1 MMPRRSLAS
10 AVLTLILGL
19 VLVASRAHAIEIK
32 EVTTPLGI
40 KAWLV
45 EDRSTPVVA
54 LSFSFATGSAS
65 DGENQ
70 KGLTSLAATLLT
82 DGAGPLDAQA
92 FKQRQEEISASL
104 GFGSTLETVSGSLR
118 LLSANRDAAFD
129 LLRLAVTAPRF
140 DPDWVE
146 QRRAQAIAGL
156 NQADQRPASVAQ
168 RTMMA
173 TVFAGHP
180 YGNNASGVRENLQT
194 LTVQQIKD
202 RAASV
207 LTRNG
212 LIVAAV
218 GDIDAAELS
227 RQLDRSFGS
236 LPAGTARPALPDWTP
251 TAKPRTVNVDRP
263 VPQSSILIALPAIPR
278 DDPDWHAAV
287 VLSHVLGGGQQSRLF
302 TEVREKRGLAY
313 SISSALRS
321 QRKASLFVVSTGSAN
336 ERVAD
341 SLRVIKAELA
351 RARDGVTEQELAEAK
366 TYLSGSLA
374 LLLDSSGSVASLL
387 HSLQVDRQPRDYLD
401 RRAALIAAVKAEDVR
416 RVARRLLRDE
426 AMTTIVVGGKPPS
439 TTAAEP

>member
-1 MMPRRSLAS
+1 MTALRWLAL
-10 AVLTLILGL
+10 ALGL
-19 VLVASRAHAIEIK
+19 ALVASRAQAVEIK

-54 LSFSFATGSAS
+54 MSFSFASGSAN
-65 DGENQ
+65 DPENQ
-70 KGLTSLAATLLT
+70 KGVTGLTAILLT
-82 DGAGPLDAQA
+82 DGAGTLNAQA
-92 FKQRQEEISASL
+92 FKQRQEDASVSL
-104 GFGSTLETVSGSLR
+104 GFGSSLDYVSGSLR
-118 LLSANRDAAFD
+118 LLSANRDEAFE

-140 DPDWVE
+140 DTDRVE

-180 YGNNASGVRENLQT
+180 YASNASGVRETLAT

-202 RAASV
+202 RAAAV

-227 RQLDRSFGS
+227 RQLDHAFGR

-251 TAKPRTVNVDRP
+251 TAKPRTVNVERP
-263 VPQSSILIALPAIPR
+263 VPQSSVLIALPAIPR
-278 DDPDWHAAV
+278 NDPDWHAAV
-287 VLSHVLGGGQQSRLF
+287 VLTHIMGGGQQSRLF

-313 SISSALRS
+313 SISSSLRLLA
-321 QRKASLFVVSTGSAN
+321 KAALFVVSTGSAN

-341 SLRVIKAELA
+341 SLRVIKAELL
-351 RARDGVTEQELAEAK
+351 RAREGVTDQELSEAK

-374 LLLDSSGSVASLL
+374 LSLDSSGSVASLL
-387 HSLQVDRQPRDYLD
+387 HSLQIDRQPRDYLD
-401 RRAALIAAVKAEDVR
+401 RRAALIGAVKAEDVR
-416 RVARRLLRDE
+416 RVARRILREE
-426 AMTTIVVGGKPPS
+426 AMTTIVVGGKPPGA
-439 TTAAEP
+439 TAEP

>member
-1 MMPRRSLAS
+1 MTALRWLAL
-10 AVLTLILGL
+10 ALGL
-19 VLVASRAHAIEIK
+19 ALVASRAQAVEVK

-54 LSFSFATGSAS
+54 MSFSFASGSAN
-65 DGENQ
+65 DPENQ
-70 KGLTSLAATLLT
+70 KGVTGLTAILLT
-82 DGAGPLDAQA
+82 DGAGTLNAQA
-92 FKQRQEEISASL
+92 FKQRQEDASVSL
-104 GFGSTLETVSGSLR
+104 GFGSSLDTVSGSLR
-118 LLSANRDAAFD
+118 LLSANRDEAFE

-140 DPDWVE
+140 DADRVE

-180 YGNNASGVRENLQT
+180 YANNASGVRETLAT

-202 RAASV
+202 RAAAV

-227 RQLDRSFGS
+227 RQLDRAFGR
-236 LPAGTARPALPDWTP
+236 LPAGVARPALPDWTP
-251 TAKPRTVNVDRP
+251 TARPRAVNVERP
-263 VPQSSILIALPAIPR
+263 VPQSSVLIALPAIPR

-287 VLSHVLGGGQQSRLF
+287 VLTHIMGGGQQSRLF

-313 SISSALRS
+313 SISASLRLLA
-321 QRKASLFVVSTGSAN
+321 KASLFVVSTGSAN

-341 SLRVIKAELA
+341 SLRIIKAELL
-351 RARDGVTEQELAEAK
+351 RAREGVTDQELSEAK
-366 TYLSGSLA
+366 TYLSGALA
-374 LLLDSSGSVASLL
+374 LSLDSSGSVASLL

-401 RRAALIAAVKAEDVR
+401 RRVALIGAVKAEDVR
-416 RVARRLLRDE
+416 RVARRILREE
-426 AMTTIVVGGKPPS
+426 AMTTIVVGGKPPGA
-439 TTAAEP
+439 TAEP